1 MLDTTNYDFSIL
13 YITKL
18 IANAK
23 VGSTKNYHQ
32 QVAVTLSVEER
43 SLVEMYLL
51 CYFTL
56 YYSLII

>member
-13 YITKL
+13 YIAKL

-23 VGSTKNYHQ
+23 FGSTKNYHQ
-32 QVAVTLSVEER
+32 QVAVTLSLEER
-43 SLVEMYLL
+43 ALVEMYLL

-56 YYSLII
+56 